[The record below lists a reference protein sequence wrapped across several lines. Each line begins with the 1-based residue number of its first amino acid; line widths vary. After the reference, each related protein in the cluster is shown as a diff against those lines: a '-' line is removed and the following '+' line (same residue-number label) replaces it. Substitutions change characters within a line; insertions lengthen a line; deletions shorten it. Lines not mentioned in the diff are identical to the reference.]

1 MHDNFNPIKDKAES
15 LNCCNKKRE
24 ELIRFST
31 SFVFFQN
38 LGLTPAYVV
47 IRGFHL
53 FIAGVMRIGRIDT
66 PIISERAAYL
76 GPIELDAY
84 PRIFR
89 KDILVQ

>member
-1 MHDNFNPIKDKAES
+1 LFA
-15 LNCCNKKRE
+15 KRNVE

-47 IRGFHL
+47 FRGFIL
-53 FIAGVMRIGRIDT
+53 FIACVMRIGRIDT

>member
-1 MHDNFNPIKDKAES
+1 MQDYTES
-15 LNCCNKKRE
+15 FPNQQEGRAKRNAG
-24 ELIRFST
+24 ELTRFST
-31 SFVFFQN
+31 LFYFFQN
-38 LGLTPAYVV
+38 LGLTPAHV
-47 IRGFHL
+47 IFRGFLL

-76 GPIELDAY
+76 GQIELDAY